1 MCDVR
6 QRLADGLRAGPDA
19 PPPGIVW
26 RSIQWRS
33 IQPGSAVTEQ
43 SSGNPRAPVKVGSL
57 AMWVLGLVVLV
68 DATDQS
74 ILRGVQSLI
83 QKEFHVGDAT
93 IGFLSSVFVVVLA
106 LTTVPAGYL
115 ADRLNRRRVIA
126 ITIVLWS
133 VITAVTGL
141 AQSFVQ
147 IMLIRASLGFGLGI
161 TEPSANSLLTDL
173 YPTNQRGRAFSIQQL
188 LQFVG
193 FGVGIGVGGAIGA
206 TLGWRWA
213 FALIG
218 LPGVVTAALVLLL
231 REPKRGHGDRL
242 SLGLESSLDDADEKP
257 PLFEHGLRTFVGD
270 MVRGLRDDVKTIAQ
284 IPTLRF
290 VLVGI
295 GVLLFAVQGIGFW
308 LPVYHERF
316 SDMSITKATSAVGAV
331 VVVGGVL
338 GTLLGGVIADRL
350 QNRIK
355 GARVAIPAVCIMA
368 GSVLLAF
375 SFAPIGANASLFV
388 QTLAVFVFT
397 LAIPALRAG
406 VGDAVPAEL
415 RGAGFAAFALI
426 SAMFGAAAA
435 PIIGAIS
442 DATNLRVAFLATTPT
457 IFLGAVLLF
466 QARRHLDE
474 DVGKVLMAVQRA
486 YQEQMALEE
495 RRYAEEHGEPAPSSD

>member
-1 MCDVR
+1 VSEKKPIK
-6 QRLADGLRAGPDA
+6 ASTFP
-19 PPPGIVW
+19 
-26 RSIQWRS
+26 
-33 IQPGSAVTEQ
+33 
-43 SSGNPRAPVKVGSL
+43 
-57 AMWVLGLVVLV
+57 MWILGLVVLV

-74 ILRGVQSLI
+74 ILRGVQTLI

-126 ITIVLWS
+126 VTIVLWS
-133 VITAVTGL
+133 AITAVTGI

-147 IMLIRASLGFGLGI
+147 LMAIRASLGFGLGI

-193 FGVGIGVGGAIGA
+193 FGVGIGAGGAIGA

-213 FALIG
+213 FVLVG
-218 LPGVVTAALVLLL
+218 VPGVVTALLVLRLH
-231 REPKRGHGDRL
+231 EPKRGHGDRL
-242 SLGLESSLDDADEKP
+242 SLGIAVAHDEADEKT
-257 PLFEHGLRTFVGD
+257 PLFDHGFVTFVGD
-270 MVRGLRDDVKTIAQ
+270 MARGLRDDVKTIAQ

-316 SDMSITKATSAVGAV
+316 SNMSITKATAAVGAV

-338 GTLLGGVIADRL
+338 GTLLGGVVADRL

-355 GARVAIPAVCIMA
+355 GARVAIPAVCIMVGA
-368 GSVLLAF
+368 VLLAL
-375 SFAPIGANASLFV
+375 SFAPIGAGGSLFV
-388 QTLAVFVFT
+388 QALAVLVFT
-397 LAIPALRAG
+397 MSIPALRAG
-406 VGDAVPAEL
+406 IGDAVPAEL

-426 SAMFGAAAA
+426 SALFGAAAA

-442 DATNLRVAFLATTPT
+442 DATDLRFAFLATTPT
-457 IFLGAVLLF
+457 IFIGAVLLF

-474 DVGKVLMAVQRA
+474 DVGKVMMAVQRA
-486 YQEQMALEE
+486 YQEQVALEQ
-495 RRYAEEHGEPAPSSD
+495 RRHAEEHGEPAPAPD

>member
-1 MCDVR
+1 LSGQDSTPSR
-6 QRLADGLRAGPDA
+6 GP
-19 PPPGIVW
+19 I
-26 RSIQWRS
+26 
-33 IQPGSAVTEQ
+33 
-43 SSGNPRAPVKVGSL
+43 KVGSL
-57 AMWVLGLVVLV
+57 GMWILGLVVLV

-74 ILRGVQSLI
+74 ILRGVQTLI
-83 QKEFHVGDAT
+83 QKEFNVGDAT

-133 VITAVTGL
+133 LITAVTGL
-141 AQSFVQ
+141 AQSFV
-147 IMLIRASLGFGLGI
+147 MLMVIRASLGFGLGI

-193 FGVGIGVGGAIGA
+193 FGVGIGLGGAIGA

-213 FALIG
+213 FALVG
-218 LPGVVTAALVLLL
+218 MPGVLTAGLVLLL

-242 SLGLESSLDDADEKP
+242 SLGLASSLDDPDEKQ
-257 PLFEHGLRTFVGD
+257 PLFDHGFGTFVGD

-308 LPVYHERF
+308 LPAYHERF
-316 SDMSITKATSAVGAV
+316 SDMSITKATSAVGGV

-355 GARVAIPAVCIMA
+355 GARVAIPAVCIMV
-368 GSVLLAF
+368 GSVLLAL

-388 QTLAVFVFT
+388 QALSVFVFT

-435 PIIGAIS
+435 PIIGAVS
-442 DATNLRVAFLATTPT
+442 DATNLRIAFLATTPT

-474 DVGKVLMAVQRA
+474 DVGKVMMAVQRA
-486 YQEQMALEE
+486 YQEQMALEQQRGSRE
-495 RRYAEEHGEPAPSSD
+495 HAEIVPGEIGGVISPPDDAHPDRIPHSD

>member
-1 MCDVR
+1 MSE
-6 QRLADGLRAGPDA
+6 QAGTTRGPA
-19 PPPGIVW
+19 
-26 RSIQWRS
+26 
-33 IQPGSAVTEQ
+33 
-43 SSGNPRAPVKVGSL
+43 KVGSL
-57 AMWVLGLVVLV
+57 AMWVLGFVVLV
-68 DATDQS
+68 DAADQS

-93 IGFLSSVFVVVLA
+93 IGFLASVFIFVNA

-126 ITIVLWS
+126 WTIVVWS
-133 VITAVTGL
+133 GITAMTGL
-141 AQSFVQ
+141 AQTFLVL
-147 IMLIRASLGFGLGI
+147 MLIRASLGFGLGI

-193 FGVGIGVGGAIGA
+193 LGVGIGAGGAIGSA
-206 TLGWRWA
+206 LGWRWA
-213 FALIG
+213 FVLVG
-218 LPGVVTAALVLLL
+218 VPGVLTALAVLRL

-242 SLGLESSLDDADEKP
+242 SLGLHSSLDDADEKP
-257 PLFEHGLRTFVGD
+257 PLFEHGFTTFIAD
-270 MVRGLRDDVKTIAQ
+270 MARGLRDDVKTIAQ

-290 VLVGI
+290 VLVGV

-316 SDMSITKATSAVGAV
+316 LHLSVAEATSAVGAV
-331 VVVGGVL
+331 VVLGGVG
-338 GTLLGGVIADRL
+338 GTLLGGVIADRF

-355 GARVAIPAVCIMA
+355 GARVAIPAVCIMG
-368 GSVLLAF
+368 GSVLLAL
-375 SFAPIGANASLFV
+375 SFTPIGVGGSLIV
-388 QTLAVFVFT
+388 QTLSVFVFT

-406 VGDAVPAEL
+406 LSDAVPADL

-435 PIIGAIS
+435 PVIGAVS

-457 IFLGAVLLF
+457 IFLGAVVLF

-474 DVGKVLMAVQRA
+474 DVGKVMLAVQRA

-495 RRYAEEHGEPAPSSD
+495 RRQAEEHGQPAPASD